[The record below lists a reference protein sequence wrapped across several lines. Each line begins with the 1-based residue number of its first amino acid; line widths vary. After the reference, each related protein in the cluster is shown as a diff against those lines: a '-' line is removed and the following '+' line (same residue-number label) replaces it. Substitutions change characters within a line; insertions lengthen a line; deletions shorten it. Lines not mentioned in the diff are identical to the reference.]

1 MTSGPSPAYPQT
13 RMRRLRR
20 TEWSRR
26 LVAESVLTPA
36 DLIWPIFLVD
46 GANKREPIAAMP
58 GVDRLSVDLVPAA
71 VEEAQRLGIPV
82 IALFPYTD
90 PARKTDDGVDGGVA
104 RLGTTHDLGEAHD
117 RRR

>member
-1 MTSGPSPAYPQT
+1 GFPQT

-46 GANKREPIAAMP
+46 GMNKREPVGAMP
-58 GVDRLSVDLVPAA
+58 GVDRISIDLVPAA
-71 VEEAQRLGIPV
+71 AEEAQKLGIPV

-90 PARKTDDGVDGGVA
+90 PAKKTDDG
-104 RLGTTHDLGEAHD
+104 REALNGD
-117 RRR
+117 NLVCRATRAVRKAKI